1 MLHAAKLYTDTDLH
15 VEEGTLAEN
24 DRTDRTPESISSP
37 STQKSSVA
45 PLRDSRAPEHFAVH
59 TVIARSL
66 FGCPGTRIMHVATTL
81 KAVAITA
88 VMSSLATVPLR
99 ADPAISSL
107 AGAWTLIAAD
117 VLHPGGT
124 RASDYGAAPKG
135 LLLIDGE
142 GHYSLQIF
150 KAERPRFAT
159 GDKLAGTEA
168 EYKAAVLG
176 SSTHFG
182 TISVDAAA
190 GTLTF
195 KIDAASFPNWEGAAQ
210 TRRYQLL
217 GDELIYR
224 VPPRPDGDTPISVWR
239 RLK

>member
-1 MLHAAKLYTDTDLH
+1 MNVAA
-15 VEEGTLAEN
+15 
-24 DRTDRTPESISSP
+24 
-37 STQKSSVA
+37 
-45 PLRDSRAPEHFAVH
+45 
-59 TVIARSL
+59 
-66 FGCPGTRIMHVATTL
+66 TL
-81 KAVAITA
+81 KAIAIGA
-88 VMSSLATVPLR
+88 VISSLATATLW
-99 ADPAISSL
+99 ADPAISPL
-107 AGAWTLIAAD
+107 AGTWTLVAAE
-117 VLHPGGT
+117 VLRSDGT
-124 RASDYGAAPKG
+124 RTHDYGAAPKG

-190 GTLTF
+190 GTLMF
-195 KIDAASFPNWEGAAQ
+195 KIDAASFPNWEGTVQ
-210 TRRYQLL
+210 TRRYELK
-217 GDELIYR
+217 GDELSYR
-224 VPPRPDGDTPISVWR
+224 VPPRPDGDTPVSIWR